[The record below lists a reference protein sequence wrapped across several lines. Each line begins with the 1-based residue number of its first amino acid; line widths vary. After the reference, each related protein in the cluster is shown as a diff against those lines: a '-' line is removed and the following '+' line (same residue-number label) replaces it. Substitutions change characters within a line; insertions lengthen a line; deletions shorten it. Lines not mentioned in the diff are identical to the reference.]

1 MKTILMTLT
10 VILISLSLLRCYF
23 NGPDKTDTVLTING
37 EPVCID
43 EFYHIMSGL
52 KSNVFSYFFQ
62 KYNIEGSEGFWT
74 TSFNGETP
82 LDFLI
87 NSTIETIKRIKIE
100 QILINKYGITEDISY
115 SGFLKDLLSEN
126 ERRVKAVANNQP
138 VYGPIQYDERVYYE
152 YLLSERREKLKQLLS
167 GKELMSGYKE
177 IHNYYNENKLTKF
190 RKPGNAKV
198 EKISIYSYYGDENLS
213 TDRIS
218 DADNIIKQVSQDL
231 YAGKEFK
238 KLADEYNNKGI
249 LSIDY
254 EILIFDESTIKTY
267 TYLFPAISAKIPD
280 LTVNQISDIIKEGN
294 TSSIIRILEKDPDMV
309 IPLEEVTNQI
319 KQELID
325 LKYEMKIQQL
335 LNEAIVV
342 FNEQI
347 IGEISI

>member
-1 MKTILMTLT
+1 
-10 VILISLSLLRCYF
+10 
-23 NGPDKTDTVLTING
+23 
-37 EPVCID
+37 
-43 EFYHIMSGL
+43 
-52 KSNVFSYFFQ
+52 
-62 KYNIEGSEGFWT
+62 
-74 TSFNGETP
+74 
-82 LDFLI
+82 
-87 NSTIETIKRIKIE
+87 
-100 QILINKYGITEDISY
+100 
-115 SGFLKDLLSEN
+115 
-126 ERRVKAVANNQP
+126 
-138 VYGPIQYDERVYYE
+138 
-152 YLLSERREKLKQLLS
+152 
-167 GKELMSGYKE
+167 MSGYKE